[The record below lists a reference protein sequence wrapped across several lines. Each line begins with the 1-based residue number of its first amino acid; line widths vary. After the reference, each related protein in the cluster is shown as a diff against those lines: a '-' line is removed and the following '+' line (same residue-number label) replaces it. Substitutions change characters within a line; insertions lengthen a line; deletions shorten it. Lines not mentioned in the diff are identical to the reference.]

1 MGQQQYIP
9 PAAAAAAP
17 LFACEKTNA
26 EKICSRDIFP
36 PEARRIARGVGW
48 RRERV
53 GSKKAVSGCS
63 RGRPSWLPWA
73 VLFARSAGEDL
84 HSYGEKVKLWLR
96 NVDVSF
102 EKENSMDYV

>member
-63 RGRPSWLPWA
+63 RGRPS
-73 VLFARSAGEDL
+73 AGCRGPFYL
-84 HSYGEKVKLWLR
+84 QGVRAWICTVMVK
-96 NVDVSF
+96 
-102 EKENSMDYV
+102 K